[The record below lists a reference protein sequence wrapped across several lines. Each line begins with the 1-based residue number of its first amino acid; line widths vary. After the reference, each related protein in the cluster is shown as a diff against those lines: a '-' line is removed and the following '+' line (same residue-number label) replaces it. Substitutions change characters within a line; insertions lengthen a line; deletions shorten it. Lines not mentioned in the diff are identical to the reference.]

1 MNRIEIK
8 EEAKEFVRE
17 NFKTFWKG
25 YLIIL
30 AISFLCSI
38 GIELLFENGT
48 MIYNGLTLVVSFF
61 TSTLSVGF
69 YYYVLKIVRG
79 EEPEKED
86 LFRFVGKILPI
97 VAIAILMAVFV
108 LLWSILLIVPGI
120 IAALGYSMVF
130 YLYADN
136 PELTPMD
143 YLEQSKEM
151 MKGYKW
157 DYFVFQLSFLGWILL
172 CVITL
177 GIALIWVVPYVT
189 IAQTIYYDKLKV
201 VKEKDAKEK
210 ICYSSD

>member
-38 GIELLFENGT
+38 GIELLFDSGT

-151 MKGYKW
+151 MNGYKW

-201 VKEKDAKEK
+201 VKEKEAKEK
-210 ICYSSD
+210 I

>member
-8 EEAKEFVRE
+8 EEAKEFVRD

-25 YLIIL
+25 YLVIL
-30 AISFLCSI
+30 AISFLCSL

-79 EEPEKED
+79 EKPEKED

-151 MKGYKW
+151 MNGYKW

-201 VKEKDAKEK
+201 VKEKEAKEK
-210 ICYSSD
+210 I